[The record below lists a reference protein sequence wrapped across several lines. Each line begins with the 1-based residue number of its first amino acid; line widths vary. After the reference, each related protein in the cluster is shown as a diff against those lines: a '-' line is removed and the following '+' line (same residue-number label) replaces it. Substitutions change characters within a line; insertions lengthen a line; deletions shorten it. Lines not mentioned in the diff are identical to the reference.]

1 MKKDAQGISLV
12 ELIVV
17 ITIGMIITTLSVSA
31 FVNLS
36 NSNLIEAASQSLLSE
51 FRQAYSDSIESLAN
65 TTYGVHI
72 ATSSA
77 TIFSGTTYQNGAN
90 GNVVFTFPNNVT
102 ASATPSNFV
111 FQQISGTTTS
121 GIIQVYISSN
131 PNYER
136 TILVASTGVPELQ

>member
-1 MKKDAQGISLV
+1 MNKHKAISLA
-12 ELIVV
+12 ELLVVIAIGIVV
-17 ITIGMIITTLSVSA
+17 TTLSVSG
-31 FVNLS
+31 FINLS
-36 NSNLIEAASQSLLSE
+36 NSDLIEAASQSLLSE

-65 TTYGVHI
+65 STYGIHV

-77 TIFSGTTYQNGAN
+77 TRFVGTTYQNGAN